1 MKKWLSIVGPVVSF
15 ALFVAALTILY
26 HKLHQVHLSQIRDA
40 LLAIAPWA
48 LAAAGALTLADY
60 AVLTLYDRLALRYLG
75 QRQRYRDTALASFV
89 GYVFSHNASFVG
101 GSAARFRM
109 FTTLGVSVT
118 DVAKLV
124 VFDSV
129 TFWLGFCALV
139 SAGFGLGLFSI
150 PEKLGIA
157 LGLVRG
163 ATGLLGLGVAGYL
176 VALGIRRG
184 PLTIGGRT
192 LSLPS
197 FGLGLGQVLVSAA
210 DWSLAAAV
218 PYVLLP
224 ISGVSY
230 GYFLGVFLLAQM
242 AGVLSAVPGGLGVVE
257 TVAVFLLSD
266 RMDSTTVVGTLLV
279 YRILYYLGPLVV
291 ASGILGAVEIAGR
304 YKLKWLQA
312 PGRVVRAVST
322 TFVPYVISFLVFLGG
337 LILMVSG
344 SLASDPGRLRMVRK
358 IVPLPAIEMSH
369 FIGSVLG
376 AGLLILCYG
385 LQRRLRVSYYLVL
398 AFLAGGIAT
407 LLVKGLHIEEAL
419 VLLLFLALMIPCRN
433 HFYRKASL
441 LTQPFSTTWVL
452 WMLAALTGTI
462 WITLFSYR
470 HVPYSSELWWQFAFD
485 AHAPRSMRAAT
496 ASAVILLAYAMF
508 RLLLPA
514 PLRKASL
521 PDETEK
527 VRIRELVEACPR
539 SSANLALLPDKRF
552 VWSSDGKAFI
562 MYAIE
567 GRSWIA
573 MGDPVGAEES
583 WADVIWRFRDLCDR
597 YSGWPV
603 FYQIG
608 RETLGYYTDLGLGFH
623 KLGEEARVELAGFSL
638 EGNRA
643 RDFRNTRNK
652 MRRQGYRMEIVPA
665 EEVPSHIESMEQ
677 ISRRWL
683 SIKHAREKR
692 FSLGY
697 FDRAYLSQT
706 PAAVVRDDQQILAFS
721 NLWLSGGR
729 EELSVDLMRYDPESG
744 HGVMDFLFVELM
756 LWGQQEGYRWFNLGM
771 APLSGLERRRQA
783 PLWQRVG
790 GLIYRHA
797 EHFYNF
803 QGLYQY
809 KSKFNPQWS
818 PRYLACPRG
827 WQLPT
832 ILANLIALISGGMS
846 GTFRK

>member
-1 MKKWLSIVGPVVSF
+1 M
-15 ALFVAALTILY
+15 
-26 HKLHQVHLSQIRDA
+26 
-40 LLAIAPWA
+40 
-48 LAAAGALTLADY
+48 
-60 AVLTLYDRLALRYLG
+60 
-75 QRQRYRDTALASFV
+75 
-89 GYVFSHNASFVG
+89 
-101 GSAARFRM
+101 
-109 FTTLGVSVT
+109 LGVSGT

-129 TFWLGFCALV
+129 TFWLGFCGLI
-139 SAGFGLGLFSI
+139 SAGFGTGLFSI
-150 PEKLGIA
+150 PTAAPISPT
-157 LGLVRG
+157 LVRWV
-163 ATGLLGLGVAGYL
+163 AALFGLGVAGYL
-176 VALGIRRG
+176 GVLAWRRRMVTIRG
-184 PLTIGGRT
+184 KT
-192 LSLPS
+192 LPVPS
-197 FGLGLGQVLVSAA
+197 FRLGLAQLGVSTA
-210 DWSLAAAV
+210 DWMLAAAI

-224 ISGVSY
+224 SSGVSFE
-230 GYFLGVFLLAQM
+230 YFLGAFLLAQM
-242 AGVLSAVPGGLGVVE
+242 AGVLSAVPGGMGIVE
-257 TVAVFLLSD
+257 TVAVFMLSD
-266 RMDSTTVVGTLLV
+266 RMDSTTIVGTLLV

-291 ASGILGAVEIAGR
+291 ASGILRAVEIAGR
-304 YKLKWLQA
+304 YPLKWLQT
-312 PGRVVRAVST
+312 PGRIVRAVST

-337 LILMVSG
+337 LILMISG
-344 SLASDPGRLRMVRK
+344 SLASDPGRLRMVRR

-369 FIGSVLG
+369 FFGSVLG
-376 AGLLILCYG
+376 AGMLILCYG
-385 LQRRLRVSYYLVL
+385 HQRRLRVSYYLVM

-407 LLVKGLHIEEAL
+407 LLVKGLHFEEAL
-419 VLLLFLALMIPCRN
+419 ILLLFLALMIPCRN
-433 HFYRKASL
+433 HFYRRASL

-452 WMLAALTGTI
+452 WMLVALGCTI
-462 WITLFSYR
+462 WITLFRYR

-514 PLRKASL
+514 PSRRVST
-521 PDETEK
+521 PDERDRA
-527 VRIRELVEACPR
+527 RIRDLVESCPR
-539 SSANLALLPDKRF
+539 SSAYLALLPDKRF
-552 VWSSDGKAFI
+552 VWSEDGKAFI

-567 GRSWIA
+567 GRSWIT

-583 WADVIWRFRDLCDR
+583 WPDVIWRFHDLCDR

-623 KLGEEARVELAGFSL
+623 KLGQEARVELAGFSL
-638 EGNRA
+638 DGNRA

-652 MRRQGYRMEIVPA
+652 MNRQGFRMEIVPA
-665 EEVPSHIESMEQ
+665 EKVPAYLDSMER
-677 ISRRWL
+677 ISQQWL

-706 PAAVVRDDQQILAFS
+706 PSAVVRNDQEILAFS
-721 NLWLSGGR
+721 NLWLGGGK
-729 EELSVDLMRYDPESG
+729 EECSVDLMRYDPESG
-744 HGVMDFLFVELM
+744 HGVMDFLFVDLM
-756 LWGQQEGYRWFNLGM
+756 LWARQEGYRWFNLGM
-771 APLSGLERRRQA
+771 APLSGLEQRPQA

-809 KSKFNPQWS
+809 KAKFNPQWT

-832 ILANLIALISGGMS
+832 ILANLISLISGGVS
-846 GTFRK
+846 GSFRK